1 MQGPSQCMLIAVDGP
16 AGSGKSTLARRLAVE
31 LGLAYVNT
39 GLMYRALALR
49 ALRAGIDPDDGDALV
64 RLAWGIVFELDRTLS
79 PPELSIDGRAPEAE
93 LTSGAV
99 EAHVSRVARHRAVRR
114 LMRDEQRRL
123 GQDGAVM
130 EGRDIGSAVFP
141 DATLRVLLEAGSGER
156 AARRALE
163 RETAE
168 LREVERSIAR
178 RDELDARN
186 VPPLEPDL
194 EVDTTRKDA
203 DAVFELV
210 LAAVRARLEETP

>member
-1 MQGPSQCMLIAVDGP
+1 
-16 AGSGKSTLARRLAVE
+16 
-31 LGLAYVNT
+31 
-39 GLMYRALALR
+39 
-49 ALRAGIDPDDGDALV
+49 
-64 RLAWGIVFELDRTLS
+64 
-79 PPELSIDGRAPEAE
+79 
-93 LTSGAV
+93 
-99 EAHVSRVARHRAVRR
+99 
-114 LMRDEQRRL
+114 
-123 GQDGAVM
+123 M

-141 DATLRVLLEAGSGER
+141 DATLRVLLEAGAGER